1 MIFNDKIS
9 FLAYLTLNENF
20 GPLNVQ
26 FSEQDYGSID
36 LSIYPV
42 DSSKSIPENIYD
54 KLYDIIWYH
63 FYDTT
68 ELLGHSNN
76 NIINSEFTIQNNDG
90 ELEMILSSFKGSHE
104 YEEYEMISQLKSLLL
119 KTVGR
124 EYFLVLNIWGSYDD
138 LKNAKVE
145 TYYLGQYIVGA
156 EDTSIPDEDGA
167 LKAKVLEVITSWA
180 KNFSED
186 SSEGEYEFEE
196 FHLDFSIGT
205 YRNHDTWCNFNEE
218 SKGSLVDLSVLE
230 INFEE
235 IEIKL

>member
-1 MIFNDKIS
+1 MKFKDKIS
-9 FLAYLTLNENF
+9 FLTYLTSNENL

-104 YEEYEMISQLKSLLL
+104 YEEYEMISQIKSLLL

-145 TYYLGQYIVGA
+145 TYYLGQYNVGA
-156 EDTSIPDEDGA
+156 EDTSIPDEDGE
-167 LKAKVLEVITSWA
+167 LKAKVLVTITSWA
-180 KNFSED
+180 KNFSEE
-186 SSEGEYEFEE
+186 SSGGEYEFEV
-196 FHLDFSIGT
+196 FHLDFSIGS
-205 YRNHDTWCNFNEE
+205 YQNHDTWCRFNEE
-218 SKGSLVDLSVLE
+218 SRGALIDISILE
-230 INFEE
+230 INEGE
-235 IEIKL
+235 ILIE

>member
-1 MIFNDKIS
+1 MKFKDKIS
-9 FLAYLTLNENF
+9 FLIYLTSNENF

-68 ELLGHSNN
+68 ELLGYSNN
-76 NIINSEFTIQNNDG
+76 NITNSEFTIQNNKG

-104 YEEYEMISQLKSLLL
+104 YEEYEMISQINSLLL

-124 EYFLVLNIWGSYDD
+124 
-138 LKNAKVE
+138 
-145 TYYLGQYIVGA
+145 
-156 EDTSIPDEDGA
+156 
-167 LKAKVLEVITSWA
+167 
-180 KNFSED
+180 
-186 SSEGEYEFEE
+186 
-196 FHLDFSIGT
+196 
-205 YRNHDTWCNFNEE
+205 
-218 SKGSLVDLSVLE
+218 
-230 INFEE
+230 
-235 IEIKL
+235 

>member
-1 MIFNDKIS
+1 MKFKDQIS
-9 FLAYLTLNENF
+9 FLIYLTSNENF
-20 GPLNVQ
+20 GPLHVQ

-42 DSSKSIPENIYD
+42 NSSKSIPEYIYD

-68 ELLGHSNN
+68 ELLGYSNN
-76 NIINSEFTIQNNDG
+76 NITNSEFTIRNNNG

-104 YEEYEMISQLKSLLL
+104 YEEYEMISQIKSLLL

-124 EYFLVLNIWGSYDD
+124 EYFLVLNIWGSYDV

-145 TYYLGQYIVGA
+145 TYYLGQYNEGA

-167 LKAKVLEVITSWA
+167 LKVKVLETITSWA
-180 KNFSED
+180 KNFSEE
-186 SSEGEYEFEE
+186 SSGGECEFEE
-196 FHLDFSIGT
+196 FHLDFSIGS
-205 YRNHDTWCNFNEE
+205 YSNHDTWCNFLEE
-218 SKGSLVDLSVLE
+218 SKGDLIDISVLN
-230 INFEE
+230 IKKDE
-235 IEIKL
+235 IEIS

>member
-1 MIFNDKIS
+1 MIFKDKIS
-9 FLAYLTLNENF
+9 FLTYLTSNENF

-68 ELLGHSNN
+68 ELLGCSNN
-76 NIINSEFTIQNNDG
+76 NITNSEFTIQNNDG

-104 YEEYEMISQLKSLLL
+104 NEEYEMISQIKSLLL

-145 TYYLGQYIVGA
+145 NYYLGQYNEGA

-167 LKAKVLEVITSWA
+167 LKTKVLETITSWA
-180 KNFSED
+180 KNFSEE
-186 SSEGEYEFEE
+186 SSGGEYEFEE
-196 FHLDFSIGT
+196 FHLDFSIGS
-205 YRNHDTWCNFNEE
+205 YRNHDTWCRFSEE
-218 SKGSLVDLSVLE
+218 SKGELIDLSILE
-230 INFEE
+230 INADE
-235 IEIKL
+235 INID